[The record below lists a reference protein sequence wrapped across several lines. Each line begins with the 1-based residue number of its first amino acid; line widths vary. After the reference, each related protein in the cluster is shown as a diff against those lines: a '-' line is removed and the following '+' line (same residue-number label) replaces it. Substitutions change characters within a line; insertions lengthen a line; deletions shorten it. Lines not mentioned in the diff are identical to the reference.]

1 MAVILTRGIHSF
13 NRESETVTPDGRK
26 TSLRVASMPVEN
38 TPVETNESTS
48 GGAPAANQ
56 NHEDAFS
63 QALNA
68 SQETSPEAA
77 GTPAPAATSQAP
89 AVPPAPNFREFATKS
104 GLQADQFKTDQ
115 ELFEAL
121 LAERKQLQPLA
132 NLGRQYAPHIS
143 EFDKFLQSQQ
153 QAQAAAPAAQD
164 SDPNAF
170 DAKKHFEEKWGA
182 PKWDPQWDFFTKK
195 NMLTRD
201 EETGLLVAAPGYE
214 AMVAPHLQKINDAL
228 ERQSEQHLKLFRGN
242 PYEAIHEALSPAFR
256 HEMLALIREEMGQD
270 RSQQQQMTEMDRF
283 EQQYSSVLFTKDLA
297 GNQAMTPVGEK
308 LIGYAQQMV
317 SRGFAEHEAL
327 NMAAEMMGLQAQASP
342 ASAAQPAV
350 PQTPEQIS
358 AQKQESF
365 IENAKK
371 RAAHAPSASAYSPT
385 NTPNAPFV
393 TDESELDS
401 MFSNAL
407 AQRG

>member
-1 MAVILTRGIHSF
+1 
-13 NRESETVTPDGRK
+13 
-26 TSLRVASMPVEN
+26 MPVEN
-38 TPVETNESTS
+38 TPAETTETTS
-48 GGAPAANQ
+48 SAAAPATPQ

-68 SQETSPEAA
+68 SQATQPEASA
-77 GTPAPAATSQAP
+77 TQAAAATASPAAVPAATATPS
-89 AVPPAPNFREFATKS
+89 FRELAAKS

-115 ELFEAL
+115 EFFEAL

-143 EFDKFLQSQQ
+143 EFDRFLQSQQ
-153 QAQAAAPAAQD
+153 QAQAAAAPAQPA
-164 SDPNAF
+164 DPSEF

-182 PKWDPQWDFFTKK
+182 PKWDPQWDFFVKK
-195 NMLTRD
+195 NMLSKD
-201 EETGLLVAAPGYE
+201 AETGLLVAAPGYE
-214 AMVAPHLQKINDAL
+214 AMVAPHLSKINDAL

-270 RSQQQQMTEMDRF
+270 RSQQQQMTEMERF
-283 EQQYSSVLFTKDLA
+283 EQQYATTIFTKDLA
-297 GNQAMTPVGEK
+297 GNQALTPVGEK

-327 NMAAEMMGLQAQASP
+327 SMAADMMGLQAQAST
-342 ASAAQPAV
+342 AAAQPAI
-350 PQTPEQIS
+350 PPTPAQVS

-365 IENAKK
+365 IENARK
-371 RAAHAPSASAYSPT
+371 RAAHSPSASAYSPT